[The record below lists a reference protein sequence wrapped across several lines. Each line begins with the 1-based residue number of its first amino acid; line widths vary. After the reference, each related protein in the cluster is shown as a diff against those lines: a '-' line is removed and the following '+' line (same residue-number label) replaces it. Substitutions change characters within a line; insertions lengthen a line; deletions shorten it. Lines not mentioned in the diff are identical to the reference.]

1 MRKLFSFLLL
11 GVFLMNAFAV
21 QAQTANKQVRS
32 KTTFTKGWKFTRND
46 SPEFISPDYNDA
58 KWESV
63 VVPHDWA
70 IYGPFSIHND
80 KQNVAISQDGQKDA
94 MEHAGRTGGL
104 PFVGV
109 GWYRLNFEVPELAK
123 DQKATLIIDGAMS
136 NAEVFVNG
144 EKAGYW
150 PYGYN
155 TFHLDVTPFVKVGKG
170 NQLAIRLENQPESSR
185 WYPGAGLYRNVHL
198 LVTNDAH
205 VPVWGT
211 QLTTPIVNK
220 EMAKVSII
228 TTLDKGKKANADYRI
243 ETSIVNSQGK
253 VVANETESL
262 SRFKNDTFEQD
273 FLVSNPELWDVDSPS
288 LYKAVSKIYDGSKQI
303 DEYETVFGIR
313 SIEIVPDK
321 GFYLNGEL
329 VKFKGVCNHHD
340 LGPLGAAVNE
350 AAIRRQVT
358 LLKEMG
364 CNAIRT
370 SHNMPAPELVKVCD
384 EMGMMV
390 MVETFDEWKTAKCEN
405 GYNKIFDEW
414 MEKDLVNTIH
424 HFRNNPSVVMW
435 CIGNEVPDQWK
446 AFWGPKLSYEMQAI
460 CHREDPT
467 RPVTQ
472 GMDMPDAVVN
482 NNMAAVMDVA
492 GFNYRPHKYQENYHK
507 LPQRLILGSETA
519 STVSSRGIYKFPVE
533 RQSMKKYPDHQSSSY
548 DVEHCGW
555 SNLPEDD
562 FIMHEDLPY
571 CMGEFVWTGSDYL
584 GEPTPYYTDWPSHS
598 SLFGIID
605 LASLPKDRFYLY
617 RSHWNKGAET
627 LHILPHWNWEGR
639 EGEVTP
645 VFVYTNH
652 PTAELFINGKSQGKR
667 TKDLSVTIENSNDST
682 SRAEFKRQKRYRLMW
697 MDTKYEPGTVKVVAY
712 NEQGQAVAEK
722 EIVTAGKPH
731 SIKLEADRNVLTAD
745 GQDLA
750 YVTVSVV
757 DKDGNLCP
765 MDTSEIFFKVKGAGF
780 YRAGAN
786 GNTVS
791 MEQFHKPKMKVF
803 SGQMTAIVQTNETPG
818 TITLEA
824 TSSKLKSGKLVLT
837 SESK

>member
-243 ETSIVNSQGK
+243 ETSIVNPQGK

-288 LYKAVSKIYDGSKQI
+288 LYKAVSKIYDGNKQI